1 METTKPKVYVATP
14 CYDSMRVETCVSLID
29 MFSTLGKHGIECT
42 FKTMRTC
49 YITHARNM
57 LTCAFLNSNYDYLLF
72 VDADVE
78 FNPEAVLRMLVPKM
92 DIICTPY
99 RVKNKPEVAE
109 YTVSFPDPECIKIL
123 PWDLVEIS
131 EGPAGLMLIHR
142 RVFERLMEKYP
153 EMKCNFPDEARAK
166 FNREIG
172 TESDAAAKYLWNFW
186 GRLLK
191 MAFIRVKILLF
202 VIYAPRLDLK
212 FTRTSTQGPRI
223 TDHMAG
229 RDDLVTTSLRRNEA

>member
-1 METTKPKVYVATP
+1 MTKPKVYVATP

-109 YTVSFPDPECIKIL
+109 YTVSFPDPENIKIL

-142 RVFERLMEKYP
+142 RVFEKLMEKYP
-153 EMKCNFPDEARAK
+153 EMKCDFPDEARAK

-172 TESDAAAKYLWNFW
+172 TETDAAAKYLWNFW
-186 GRLLK
+186 ETPFEDGIYKGEDIAFCNLCTKAGLK
-191 MAFIRVKILLF
+191 
-202 VIYAPRLDLK
+202 IYANLDSWTTHHGSYGWK
-212 FTRTSTQGPRI
+212 
-223 TDHMAG
+223 G
-229 RDDLVTTSLRRNEA
+229 RFGDFLVQKKAE